1 MNTLTEALE
10 DFTWD
15 NYKDISDGVVRF
27 DENTVDSEMTR
38 QASMYSYYHGLMSLA
53 KKSINDQQTALG
65 RFAGELRKTVKD
77 STTAKMTA
85 KDLDDAVFSSPEYF
99 ERTNKLNEM
108 NFKFEL
114 LKGLVRALEQ
124 KKDMMQ
130 QVSANR
136 REETKLYK

>member
-1 MNTLTEALE
+1 MNALTEALE
-10 DFTWD
+10 DFTWE

-65 RFAGELRKTVKD
+65 RFAGEFRKTVRE

-99 ERTNKLNEM
+99 DRTNKLNEM
-108 NFKFEL
+108 SFKFEL